1 MKGGAMS
8 LALVALARPT
18 FDIDW
23 AAQLTAEVRAQ
34 LEAAGFQLVG
44 PRELLTT
51 PSEATRVARELAGE
65 SFDLLVVLQATFSD
79 ASMVSALAEALDAPL
94 LLWGLPEGHGE
105 GGRLRLNS
113 LCGINLAAYTLTR
126 AGHRYNYLYAVPGD
140 PDAVDRIRTLAS
152 AGRARRLLRQARIG
166 LLGAHPDGFDPC
178 DFDGDELRAL
188 VGVEVISL
196 NLDAFFSRA
205 RAIGSQAVDA
215 VLQRLGAKLGGLEG
229 LDQEA
234 LRGTAAVYAALRQV
248 AQEEGL
254 SAVAARCW
262 PEFFTDLGCA
272 ACGAMSLL
280 TDDQVPCGCEADVAG
295 TVTQLMLQWLSGE
308 SAFSTDLVTVDQRD
322 NTAVVWHC
330 GSAPLSMADPAVE
343 PRGQVH
349 PNRQIPLVMEFPLKP
364 GRVTVARLSQS
375 GGTYRLVIGSGEML
389 RAPVSFQGTSGVL
402 RFDSPVDDVLDSI
415 MGQGLEHHF
424 CLAYGDHA
432 EALTALAAML
442 DLPVIRL

>member
-1 MKGGAMS
+1 MMEAMS

-23 AAQLTAEVRAQ
+23 AAQLTAEVRAR
-34 LEAAGFQLVG
+34 LEAAGFLLVG
-44 PRELLTT
+44 PQELLTT
-51 PSEATRVARELAGE
+51 PSEATRVAHELAGE
-65 SFDLLVVLQATFSD
+65 PFDLLVALQATFSD
-79 ASMVSALAEALDAPL
+79 ATMVSALAETLDAPL

-113 LCGINLAAYTLTR
+113 LCGINLAAYALTR
-126 AGHRYNYLYAVPGD
+126 AGHRYQYVYAVPGD
-140 PDAVDRIRTLAS
+140 LAAVERIRTLVS
-152 AGRARRLLRQARIG
+152 ACRVRRLLRQARIG
-166 LLGAHPDGFDPC
+166 LLGTHPDGFDPC

-188 VGVEVISL
+188 LGVEVTSP
-196 NLDAFFSRA
+196 
-205 RAIGSQAVDA
+205 
-215 VLQRLGAKLGGLEG
+215 
-229 LDQEA
+229 
-234 LRGTAAVYAALRQV
+234 
-248 AQEEGL
+248 QEEGL
-254 SAVAARCW
+254 NAVAARCW

-375 GGTYRLVIGSGEML
+375 GGTYRLAIGTGEML
-389 RAPVSFQGTSGVL
+389 RAPLSFQGTSGVL
-402 RFDSPVDDVLDSI
+402 RFDSPVGDVLDGI

-424 CLAYGDHA
+424 CLTYGDHA
-432 EALTALAAML
+432 RALTALAEML
-442 DLPVIRL
+442 DLPVISL